1 MTPPAPVPAPAPST
15 ADMIH
20 AIRTVQAGQAA
31 KIGAA
36 CVALTSCKTPIVMAD
51 LAAEVEILAGLDLAL
66 TVLQAGV

>member
-1 MTPPAPVPAPAPST
+1 MPAAPLPPAAPPST

-20 AIRTVQAGQAA
+20 AIRTVQTDQAT

-36 CVALTSCKTPIVMAD
+36 CVALATCKTPLVMTD

>member
-1 MTPPAPVPAPAPST
+1 MTAAAPS
-15 ADMIH
+15 APSALDMIR
-20 AIRTVQAGQAA
+20 AIRAVQTDQAV

-36 CVALTSCKTPIVMAD
+36 CVALVACKTPLVMAD